1 VKLIT
6 NFTNH
11 IKELGPLGQHEGIT
25 SEELNFKLLAAKAA
39 VKSIRLRTQLSKLV
53 QNMREHDDYSF
64 QAIEAKISEKLNA
77 VIMVEIEKQ
86 ERAIVESS
94 AHNAE

>member
-1 VKLIT
+1 M
-6 NFTNH
+6 
-11 IKELGPLGQHEGIT
+11 GQHEGIT
-25 SEELNFKLLAAKAA
+25 SKELNFKLSAAKAA

-53 QNMREHDDYSF
+53 QNMREHNDYSF

-86 ERAIVESS
+86 ERAVVESS